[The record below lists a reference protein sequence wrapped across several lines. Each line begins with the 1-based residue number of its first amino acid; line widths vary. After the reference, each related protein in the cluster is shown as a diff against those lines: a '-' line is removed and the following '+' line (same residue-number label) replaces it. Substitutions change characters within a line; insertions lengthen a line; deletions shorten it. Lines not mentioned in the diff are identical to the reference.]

1 MKRIIICGLIMITLV
16 IIGIISLFY
25 TESVTDAAARKVDE
39 ISASFE
45 NGDYDLTRRLSGEL
59 DKSWQDYYQGHIFM
73 VDKDH
78 AMEISMSISRI
89 KSMAEQEDD
98 DLPTECGTAQDLI
111 QLYRRKHDL
120 TLENIF

>member
-25 TESVTDAAARKVDE
+25 TDSVTDAAARKVDE
-39 ISASFE
+39 ISASFGS
-45 NGDYDLTRRLSGEL
+45 GDYDLTRKLTAEL

-78 AMEISMSISRI
+78 AMEISLSISRI
-89 KSMAEQEDD
+89 KSMAEQDDD
-98 DLPTECGTAQDLI
+98 DLPTECGAAQDLI

-120 TLENIF
+120 TWENIF